1 MNTALHIA
9 ALGGHSE
16 VVKLLIA
23 HGADI
28 NLQAKVINFDI
39 IKMLLILLYKRDPE
53 LCISMQL

>member
-16 VVKLLIA
+16 VVKLLIT

-39 IKMLLILLYKRDPE
+39 IK
-53 LCISMQL
+53 